1 MSFCVFQD
9 SNGNLLN
16 SIWCDVNK
24 STCNEDNVLDGVL
37 LADQSVNVKGYLY
50 SGHAN
55 KGKERIKR
63 FPREAPSVN
72 VDRPPSKKLKFNQ
85 LTTHE
90 TLKILDIATS
100 DPKVLAQLKSGLSDD
115 LPLSLNSDDNENPCS
130 LGFEVIRRRPCAT
143 VESEQSKEIEPN
155 SQRASGSN
163 RTDETGKITSSDTS
177 LLVDDVACEEV
188 ELSGTSRGC
197 DGDQHQPEDQL
208 QQSVF
213 EEIIT
218 EEISQGEAS
227 ALVFLDLSGQVNIP
241 DNILNTV
248 NVSQVTEQVVPLI
261 IKNVASTN
269 PPNPQNSERQAVSSE
284 GQSYLSL
291 GSVENKA
298 EYVSLGRRDD
308 CFSYNDTMLARF
320 FSEGNADEGTDD
332 ESGYINRRKYAG
344 GGKVIAFREQQ
355 EDSKS
360 DVGEECDSPPSSRSD
375 SQRSVELPSPGM
387 TVVAPSE
394 HSFVEDHQTEV
405 QYKNFRKVTV
415 SLTNIAPHCEM
426 TDKTQ
431 IAEQKEGTCESCMP
445 LLHNKTNCAYRRYL
459 DFQKECWDD
468 YCIAPN
474 VLFCNIC
481 PSPYIALNMDNNIFC
496 DCKICDQSYQSLKD
510 NWKQL
515 GDLRVSKMQEQMK
528 EKRVIK
534 YETKLE
540 DPFDEKIESK
550 FVDVAEANQRT
561 FSNHCEVSNSA
572 SAPERDKP
580 LITLKV
586 PEQIKNTNDTKTE
599 YSSLPPKKRKAFN
612 LQLSESVEQEESAS
626 TEPKIAKTDFQNQD
640 EMPLDHRLKESEK
653 NLLTDDSPDTPD
665 LTKGCPVGVTRS
677 PQNRLTSI
685 VIKTVDGKF
694 FAEPKTSSTTEF
706 SDNNS
711 DDDKVKE
718 KREESACRHGI
729 KREERRLLKTIK
741 AEERRLLKA
750 MKRLKKQK
758 KRAIHGVNGC

>member
-16 SIWCDVNK
+16 SIWCDVIK
-24 STCNEDNVLDGVL
+24 STCNEDNVLDGVFL
-37 LADQSVNVKGYLY
+37 TDKSVNVKGYLF

-55 KGKERIKR
+55 NAKERIKR
-63 FPREAPSVN
+63 FPREALPVN

-115 LPLSLNSDDNENPCS
+115 LPLSLNSDDSENPCS
-130 LGFEVIRRRPCAT
+130 LGFEMIRRRPCAT

-155 SQRASGSN
+155 SQRASGSST
-163 RTDETGKITSSDTS
+163 TDGAGKITSSDTS
-177 LLVDDVACEEV
+177 MLVDDVACEEV

-227 ALVFLDLSGQVNIP
+227 TLVFLDLSGQENIP
-241 DNILNTV
+241 GNILNTV
-248 NVSQVTEQVVPLI
+248 NVSQETEQVVPLI
-261 IKNVASTN
+261 IKNPPLTN
-269 PPNPQNSERQAVSSE
+269 SPNTQNCERQAISSE

-308 CFSYNDTMLARF
+308 CFSYNDTMLARL

-387 TVVAPSE
+387 TTVAPSE

-405 QYKNFRKVTV
+405 QYKNFCAVSV
-415 SLTNIAPHCEM
+415 SLTDIASHCEM
-426 TDKTQ
+426 TEKTQ
-431 IAEQKEGTCESCMP
+431 IAVRKEGMCECCMP
-445 LLHNKTNCAYRRYL
+445 LHNKTRRAYSRYF
-459 DFQKECWDD
+459 DFQKECWED
-468 YCIAPN
+468 YCFGPN
-474 VLFCNIC
+474 VLFSKVC
-481 PSPYIALNMDNNIFC
+481 PSPYLALNMDNNIYC
-496 DCKICDQSYQSLKD
+496 DCKLCDQSYQLLKN
-510 NWKQL
+510 NWYQL
-515 GDLRVSKMQEQMK
+515 GVLSRVSEMK
-528 EKRVIK
+528 EKHIIK
-534 YETKLE
+534 SETKLE
-540 DPFDEKIESK
+540 DPFNEKIESEFEDMAK
-550 FVDVAEANQRT
+550 ANQRT
-561 FSNHCEVSNSA
+561 FSTHCEVSNSA
-572 SAPERDKP
+572 SAPESDKP

-586 PEQIKNTNDTKTE
+586 PEQVKKTIDTKTE

-612 LQLSESVEQEESAS
+612 LQLSESVEQEEPAS
-626 TEPKIAKTDFQNQD
+626 TEPKIAKMDFQNQD

-653 NLLTDDSPDTPD
+653 NLLTDDSPNTPD
-665 LTKGCPVGVTRS
+665 LAEGCNATVPKL
-677 PQNRLTSI
+677 PQNRFTGV

-706 SDNNS
+706 SDNSS

-718 KREESACRHGI
+718 KYEKSACKHGF
-729 KREERRLLKTIK
+729 KRRDRRKLKNIK
-741 AEERRLLKA
+741 AEEKRLQKQI
-750 MKRLKKQK
+750 KRLKKEK
-758 KRAIHGVNGC
+758 KRVMGTF